1 MMPLDQNTTPLVL
14 SGIHYQTHE
23 PVDVMV
29 ASGII
34 TDIQKREQAPDETL
48 PFIGPGLVDMQVNG
62 FAGVDFND
70 ATLTVDGVI
79 AITQSLLKL
88 GVTTF
93 YPTVITNADDTIRTI
108 LQTIHQAC
116 ETSSLVA
123 SCIGGIHLEGPFIS
137 PEEGPLG
144 AHPKAHVKPPDW
156 SLLQS
161 FIDAS
166 GGRIRLITLS
176 PEWPGSADFIRQCVE
191 HGLLVAIG
199 HTAASPAQIQE
210 AVDAGARLSTHL
222 GNAAHQLLPR
232 HPNYIWEQLAQD
244 GLAASVIADGFHLPP
259 SVLKVIFRMKAEK
272 AILISD
278 SVSLGGLPAGNYQS
292 PVGGE
297 VTLTDE
303 GKLHLAGKPT
313 VLAGSAQPLLWG
325 VNQVVR
331 LGLASLDKAWEM
343 ASIHPSRLL
352 NLPQQ
357 GGLTIGAPA
366 DLVLFRAVEVIKVYK
381 KGCDTEIR
389 RDCTEI
395 HREK

>member
-1 MMPLDQNTTPLVL
+1 MMRFDQHTDPLIL
-14 SGIHYQTHE
+14 SGIHYQTNE
-23 PVDVMV
+23 PVDVTIK
-29 ASGII
+29 AGLI
-34 TDIQKREQAPDETL
+34 TDVQKREQAPDETL
-48 PFIGPGLVDMQVNG
+48 PFIGPGLVDIQVNG
-62 FAGVDFND
+62 FAGIDFNTT
-70 ATLTVDGVI
+70 ALTVDEVI
-79 AITQSLLKL
+79 QITNSLLRL

-93 YPTVITNADDTIRTI
+93 YPTVITNADEAIRTI
-108 LQTIHQAC
+108 LRTLDRAC
-116 ETSSLVA
+116 ETSALVA

-156 SLLQS
+156 SLLNS
-161 FIDAS
+161 FIEAS
-166 GGRIRLITLS
+166 GGRSRLITLS
-176 PEWPGSADFIRQCVE
+176 PEWPGSADFIRRCVE
-191 HGLLVAIG
+191 NGLLVAIG
-199 HTAASPAQIQE
+199 HTAASSAQIQE

-244 GLAASVIADGFHLPP
+244 ELAATVIADGFHLPP
-259 SVLKVIFRMKAEK
+259 SVLKVIVRMKAEK

-278 SVSLGGLPAGNYQS
+278 SVSLGGMPAGNYHS

-325 VNQVVR
+325 VNQLVR
-331 LGLASLDKAWEM
+331 LQLSSLTQAWEM
-343 ASIHPSRLL
+343 ASINASRLL

-366 DLVLFRAVEVIKVYK
+366 DLVLFRQDELGLFVDGITKNGYYTAM
-381 KGCDTEIR
+381 R
-389 RDCTEI
+389 
-395 HREK
+395 REK

>member
-1 MMPLDQNTTPLVL
+1 MMTPDHSADPLIL

-23 PVDVMV
+23 PVDVTV

-34 TDIQKREQAPDETL
+34 TDIHQREQVSEEAL
-48 PFIGPGLVDMQVNG
+48 AFIGPGLVDIQVNG

-70 ATLTVDGVI
+70 AALTADGVMT
-79 AITQSLLKL
+79 ITRSLLQL

-93 YPTVITNADDTIRTI
+93 YPTIITNANETIRTI
-108 LQTIHQAC
+108 LKTIDLAC
-116 ETSSLVA
+116 ETSTLVA

-156 SLLQS
+156 SLLAS
-161 FIDAS
+161 FIEAS
-166 GGRIRLITLS
+166 GGRVRIITLS
-176 PEWPGSADFIRQCVE
+176 PEWPESAKFIRRCVE

-199 HTAASPAQIQE
+199 HTAANPTQIQE
-210 AVDAGARLSTHL
+210 AVAAGARLSTHL

-244 GLAASVIADGFHLPP
+244 ELAASVIADGFHLPP

-278 SVSLGGLPAGNYQS
+278 SVSLGGMPPGNYYS

-297 VTLTDE
+297 VVLTDE
-303 GKLHLAGKPT
+303 GKLHMAGKPMM
-313 VLAGSAQPLLWG
+313 LAGSAQPLLWG
-325 VNQVVR
+325 INQLVH
-331 LGLASLDKAWEM
+331 LQLASLTQAWDM
-343 ASIHPSRLL
+343 ASINPSRLL

-366 DLVLFRAVEVIKVYK
+366 DLVIFSFNKIVKVYK
-381 KGCDTEIR
+381 KGCDTEIHR
-389 RDCTEI
+389 ENTEI
-395 HREK
+395 RREK

>member
-1 MMPLDQNTTPLVL
+1 MMTTDTQLL
-14 SGIHYQTHE
+14 SGIHYRTHE
-23 PVDVMV
+23 PVDVRMQ
-29 ASGII
+29 SGII
-34 TDIQKREQAPDETL
+34 TDIQKRKQAPGETL

-62 FAGVDFND
+62 FAGVDFNN
-70 ATLTVDGVI
+70 AALTVEGVI
-79 AITQSLLKL
+79 TITRSLLQL

-93 YPTVITNADDTIRTI
+93 YPTVITNADETIRTI
-108 LQTIHQAC
+108 LRTIDRAC
-116 ETSSLVA
+116 ETSPLVA
-123 SCIGGIHLEGPFIS
+123 SCIGGVHLEGPFIS

-156 SLLQS
+156 SLLTS
-161 FIDAS
+161 FMEAS

-176 PEWPGSADFIRQCVE
+176 PEWPGSADFIRQCVAY
-191 HGLLVAIG
+191 GLLVAIG
-199 HTAASPAQIQE
+199 HTAANPAQIQE
-210 AVDAGARLSTHL
+210 AIDAGARLSTHL
-222 GNAAHQLLPR
+222 GNASHQHLPR

-244 GLAASVIADGFHLPP
+244 ELAASVIADGFHLPP

-278 SVSLGGLPAGNYQS
+278 SVSLGGMPAGNYQS

-297 VTLTDE
+297 VVLTDQ

-325 VNQVVR
+325 INQVVR
-331 LGLASLDKAWEM
+331 LQLASLTQAWEM
-343 ASIHPSRLL
+343 ASVNPTRLL

-366 DLVLFRAVEVIKVYK
+366 DLVLLRQGELGIDGVIKGYY
-381 KGCDTEIR
+381 
-389 RDCTEI
+389 TEI